1 MKAPVITLDGPGGA
15 GKGTL
20 AGCLAEELGWGLLD
34 SGALYR
40 VVGWYAGDR
49 GLAPDDDGQ
58 VAAAARA
65 ARTLAIEFASGRGQP
80 VRVHCEG
87 RDVSAAIRNDAVSA
101 AASRWAALPRI
112 REALLARQRAF
123 RAPPGLVADGRDMGT
138 VVFPDAPLK
147 FFVTASAAERAARRC
162 AQIRIANEL
171 SDEADDAMLSRLYQE
186 ILKRDERDASRT
198 ASPLKPADDAIT
210 IDTTGE
216 TVAAS
221 LDKVRGFI
229 RQKGWL

>member
-1 MKAPVITLDGPGGA
+1 MAPVITLDGPGGA

-20 AGCLAEELGWGLLD
+20 AGALASELGWRLLD

-40 VVGWYAGDR
+40 VIGWYAGQQ
-49 GLAPDDDGQ
+49 GLTPEDDAHI
-58 VAAAARA
+58 AAAAGA
-65 ARTLAIEFASGRGQP
+65 AQTLTIEFDSGPGRP
-80 VRVHCEG
+80 VHVYCEG
-87 RDVSAAIRNDAVSA
+87 RDVTAAIRSDTTSA
-101 AASRWAALPRI
+101 AASRWAALAPI
-112 REALLARQRAF
+112 RAALLTRQRAF
-123 RAPPGLVADGRDMGT
+123 HAAPGLIADGRDMGT

-147 FFVTASAAERAARRC
+147 LFVTASARERAKRRYD
-162 AQIRIANEL
+162 QLRPVSEL
-171 SDEADDAMLSRLYQE
+171 SADSDNAMIDQLYGE
-186 ILKRDERDASRT
+186 ILARDERDASRS

-221 LDKVRGFI
+221 LQRVRGFI